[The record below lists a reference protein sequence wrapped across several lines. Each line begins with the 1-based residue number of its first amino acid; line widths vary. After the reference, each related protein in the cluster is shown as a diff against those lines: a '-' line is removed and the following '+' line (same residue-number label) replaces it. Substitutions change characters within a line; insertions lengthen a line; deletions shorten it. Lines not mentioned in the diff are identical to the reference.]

1 MAHVLT
7 LQLKVLKA
15 KKQLKNT
22 LNKFITFLS
31 SELPELEENMIMW
44 FESEE

>member
-22 LNKFITFLS
+22 LNKFIKVLLS
-31 SELPELEENMIMW
+31 TRTRGEYDNVV
-44 FESEE
+44 